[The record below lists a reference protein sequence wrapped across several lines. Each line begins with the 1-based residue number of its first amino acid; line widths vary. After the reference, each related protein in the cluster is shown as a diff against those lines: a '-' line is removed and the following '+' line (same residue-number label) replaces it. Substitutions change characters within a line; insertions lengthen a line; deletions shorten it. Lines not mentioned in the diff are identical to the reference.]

1 MTEFA
6 NVPGVTKHTK
16 TKAITTRKK
25 KNMREPFEME
35 TEPAEA
41 RHNDLNYVDALIV
54 TFFFSLRK
62 KVNCLNTAR

>member
-1 MTEFA
+1 
-6 NVPGVTKHTK
+6 
-16 TKAITTRKK
+16 
-25 KNMREPFEME
+25 MREPFEME